1 MTVFLLFINFVIS
14 LYVIRIKVRNPATA
28 WAWLFF
34 MLTVPYLGLLVY
46 FLIGQDSRKI
56 KIFHEKYLADNSLKE
71 KFNEKYKE
79 EVNDDFIL
87 DEITENFIK
96 LNNKTTLSSVTYNN
110 ELYTYLDGS
119 EKFRELMLCIDGAK
133 VYIHL
138 EYYILRDDKLGN
150 FLLNKL
156 IQKAKEGVE
165 VKVLVD
171 ALGTFKKTPMFFEP
185 LKHAGCEV
193 AVFGPLHASRI
204 NYRNHRK
211 LSVIDGKC
219 GFIGGFNIGD
229 EYIYSRK
236 LGTWRD
242 THIKIYGEAVKSLE
256 LQFIKDWNFCAT
268 SQIEISDKYFPKL
281 EVRKKVVP
289 IQILS
294 SGPDTKVSSIHHSF
308 MYMIAK
314 ARKYIYITTPYFMP
328 DENILLA
335 LKIASLSG
343 IDVKI
348 IIPSIGDHPFVLGGN
363 LSYCSS
369 LLSSNIR
376 CYMYKPSGGTA
387 FIHSK
392 QIVADD
398 LYINL
403 GSTNFDYRSLHLN
416 FEVNALIIEKE
427 MAQSFKKQ
435 FLIDLEN
442 SDEITKDYFENMSHF
457 ENLKLTVAK
466 LISPLL

>member
-1 MTVFLLFINFVIS
+1 MTFILLFINFLVS

-28 WAWLFF
+28 WAWLMFMIAIPFF
-34 MLTVPYLGLLVY
+34 GMLVY

-56 KIFHEKYLADNSLKE
+56 KIFHEKYLTDNELKE
-71 KFNEKYKE
+71 EFNERFCENY
-79 EVNDDFIL
+79 VFDDSC
-87 DEITENFIK
+87 DDVTKNFIE
-96 LNNKTTLSSVTYNN
+96 LNNKTTMSNITYNN

-133 VYIHL
+133 TYIHL

-193 AVFGPLHASRI
+193 AVFGPLHASRL

-242 THIKIYGEAVKSLE
+242 THIKIYGDAVKSLE

-268 SQIEISDKYFPKL
+268 SKIEITDKYFPKM
-281 EVRKKVVP
+281 ETIRGIVP

-363 LSYCSS
+363 LSYCST

-392 QIVADD
+392 QIVVDD

-416 FEVNALIIEKE
+416 FEVNALIIESELAK
-427 MAQSFKKQ
+427 SFKKQ

-442 SDEITKDYFENMSHF
+442 SEEITKEYFEKLSPLD
-457 ENLKLTVAK
+457 NLKLTVGK

>member
-1 MTVFLLFINFVIS
+1 MYILLFIINFVIS
-14 LYVIRIKVRNPATA
+14 LSVIRIKGRNPATA
-28 WAWLFF
+28 WAWLIFMVSIPFF
-34 MLTVPYLGLLVY
+34 GLLVY

-56 KIFHEKYLADNSLKE
+56 KIFQSKYQCDEDLKKEFNSR
-71 KFNEKYKE
+71 FKE
-79 EVNDDFIL
+79 EMEFEINDDIVKSFL
-87 DEITENFIK
+87 E
-96 LNNKTTLSSVTYNN
+96 LNNNMTLSCATYNN
-110 ELYTYLDGS
+110 ELHIYLDGS
-119 EKFRELMLCIDGAK
+119 EKFKELMLCIDSAK

-138 EYYILRDDKLGN
+138 EYYILRDDRLGN

-185 LKHAGCEV
+185 LKHAGCEI
-193 AVFGPLHASRI
+193 AVFGPLHGARF

-211 LSVIDGKC
+211 ISIIDGKC

-256 LQFIKDWNFCAT
+256 LQFIKDWNFCGT
-268 SQIEISDKYFPKL
+268 TKLEISDKYFPKIESIHKIL
-281 EVRKKVVP
+281 P
-289 IQILS
+289 IQILP
-294 SGPDTKVSSIHHSF
+294 SGPDTKLSAIHHSF
-308 MYMIAK
+308 LYMISKAK
-314 ARKYIYITTPYFMP
+314 KYIYITTPYFMP
-328 DENILLA
+328 DENILIA

-343 IDVKI
+343 VYVKI

-363 LSYCSS
+363 LSYCGT
-369 LLSSNIR
+369 LLSYGIR
-376 CYMYKPSGGTA
+376 CFMYKPSFGTA

-392 QIVADD
+392 QIVVDD

-403 GSTNFDYRSLHLN
+403 GSTNFDYRSLYLN
-416 FEVNALIIEKE
+416 FEVNALVIDEKL
-427 MAQSFKKQ
+427 AKSFRGQ
-435 FLIDLEN
+435 FEKDLEN
-442 SDEITKDYFENMSHF
+442 SEEITREYFAKFSHF
-457 ENLKLTVAK
+457 DNFKLSISK
-466 LISPLL
+466 LLSPLL